1 MEKLEC
7 NASNHSPVWG
17 VTEFIFWKLAPKK
30 WGGGVAFGRYFKDG
44 WVKHNCLLI
53 NAAANA
59 WHLPAPLLA
68 GVCWIEV
75 GGDPQIIDTLAFEFR
90 AMSWSGPEWV
100 DEHITIASKPEK
112 TSFGAVS
119 MQLRTAARTLG
130 LDETKMDNSQLREL
144 ANCLQHD
151 VFNIQ
156 LAARHLYQLAEKDGF
171 QVSLP
176 HLTKEQIRI
185 IGARYNRGVSLSL
198 EKIKEDTSYGDFII
212 NNWLHFSSL
221 LITTWTSS

>member
-1 MEKLEC
+1 
-7 NASNHSPVWG
+7 
-17 VTEFIFWKLAPKK
+17 
-30 WGGGVAFGRYFKDG
+30 
-44 WVKHNCLLI
+44 
-53 NAAANA
+53 
-59 WHLPAPLLA
+59 
-68 GVCWIEV
+68 
-75 GGDPQIIDTLAFEFR
+75 
-90 AMSWSGPEWV
+90 
-100 DEHITIASKPEK
+100 
-112 TSFGAVS
+112 
-119 MQLRTAARTLG
+119 
-130 LDETKMDNSQLREL
+130 MDNSQLREL

-221 LITTWTSS
+221 LITTWKSS